1 MMAVMKQ
8 TINRL
13 LSNVAA
19 VILLPGAPFAAYEWF
34 AQRQISS
41 EVWGVYKQT
50 AGCLL
55 TALGIIFLFTIDWR
69 KFFPKRPPDATR
81 IPPAQ

>member
-8 TINRL
+8 NINRI

-19 VILLPGAPFAAYEWF
+19 VILLPGVPFAIYEWF
-34 AQRQISS
+34 TQRQISS
-41 EVWGVYKQT
+41 EVWGIYKQT

-55 TALGIIFLFTIDWR
+55 TALGFIFLFTIDWR
-69 KFFPKRPPDATR
+69 KLLPKRPPEV
-81 IPPAQ
+81 P